1 MKHVVIQEPVD
12 YIEFDDGTKIKYH
25 DLTNDLYQMRN
36 AERTE
41 FYTRDKGDV
50 AVFKLIE
57 ERMKQSDK
65 NIGDIVQHSE
75 NSITIY
81 WQDNIAFIDDLC
93 EEIVN
98 MVYPENEEEYGK
110 E

>member
-1 MKHVVIQEPVD
+1 MKHIVMQEPVD

-36 AERTE
+36 ADRTE
-41 FYTRDKGDV
+41 FYTRDKKDV

-65 NIGDIVQHSE
+65 KVGDIVQHSKDA
-75 NSITIY
+75 ITIY
-81 WQDNIAFIDDLC
+81 WQDNIDFIDNLC

-98 MVYPENEEEYGK
+98 TVYPENEEEN
-110 E
+110 ERE